1 MELGKFGV
9 WVSPRTV
16 ADDNLG
22 EAARLVEE
30 LGFGTFWRGGS
41 PQVPVLQQILAATE
55 RLVAATGILNVW
67 SSDPVRVAA
76 DFAELEAEFP
86 GRVLLGIGIGHPEAT
101 SEYTK
106 PLSAMRAFL
115 DALDDAA
122 SPVPPDR
129 RCLAALRPR
138 MVQLSAERALGAHPY
153 FVPAAHTRWA
163 RQQLGEAPLLAPE
176 VACVIDPDPE
186 SGRAAARDY
195 AQLYLG
201 LTNYTSNLLA
211 HGFTDRDV
219 ADGGSDRLIDAVVPH
234 GEADQV
240 ASAVHEHI
248 EAGADHVCV
257 QPVGVNGMPRDAWTA
272 LAGALGLT
280 G

>member
-1 MELGKFGV
+1 MELGRFGV

-16 ADDNLG
+16 GDEQLG
-22 EAARLVEE
+22 DAAKLVEE

-41 PQVPVLQQILAATE
+41 PQLSQLRPILAATDQ
-55 RLVAATGILNVW
+55 LVAATGILNVW
-67 SSDPVRVAA
+67 KSDPVHVAA
-76 DFAELEAEFP
+76 EFAELEAEFP
-86 GRVLLGIGIGHPEAT
+86 GRVLLGIGVGHPEAT

-129 RCLAALRPR
+129 RCLAALRAK
-138 MVQLSAERALGAHPY
+138 MLELSAERALGAHPY

-163 RQQLGEAPLLAPE
+163 REELGDGPLLAPE
-176 VACVIDPDPE
+176 VACVIDPDAE
-186 SGRAAARDY
+186 SGRAAAREY
-195 AQLYLG
+195 ARSYLG
-201 LTNYTSNLLA
+201 LTNYASGLRDV
-211 HGFTDRDV
+211 GFTDEEI
-219 ADGGSDRLIDAVVPH
+219 AGGGADRLIDAVIPH
-234 GEADQV
+234 GTAGQV
-240 ASAVHEHI
+240 ASAVREHVD
-248 EAGADHVCV
+248 AGGDHVCL
-257 QPVGVNGMPRDAWTA
+257 QPVGVSGMPREQWTA

>member
-1 MELGKFGV
+1 MELGKYGV

-16 ADDNLG
+16 ADDQLG
-22 EAARLVEE
+22 EAAKLVEQ

-41 PQVPVLQQILAATE
+41 PQLPALRPILAATD

-67 SSDPVRVAA
+67 NSDPVRVAA

-101 SEYTK
+101 REYTK

-115 DALDDAA
+115 DVLDDAA

-138 MVQLSAERALGAHPY
+138 MVRLSSERALGAHPY

-163 RQQLGEAPLLAPE
+163 REQLGEAPLLAPE
-176 VACVIDPDPE
+176 VACVIDPDAE
-186 SGRAAARDY
+186 SGRSAARDY
-195 AQLYLG
+195 ARLYLA

-211 HGFTDRDV
+211 HGFTDEDI
-219 ADGGSDRLIDAVVPH
+219 ANGGSDRLIDAVIPH
-234 GEADQV
+234 GTADQV
-240 ASAVHEHI
+240 ASAVREHVD
-248 EAGADHVCV
+248 AGADHVCV
-257 QPVGVNGMPRDAWTA
+257 QPVGLSETPREQWTA
-272 LAGALGLT
+272 LAGALGL

>member
-1 MELGKFGV
+1 MELGKYGV

-16 ADDNLG
+16 PDDGLVD
-22 EAARLVEE
+22 AAALVEQ

-41 PQVPVLQQILAATE
+41 PQLSALRPVLAATD

-67 SSDPVRVAA
+67 NSDPVRVAA
-76 DFAELEAEFP
+76 EFAELETEFP

-115 DALDDAA
+115 DALDEAA
-122 SPVPPDR
+122 SPVPPNR

-138 MVQLSAERALGAHPY
+138 MVRLSAERGLGAHPY
-153 FVPAAHTRWA
+153 FVPAAHTRWV
-163 RQQLGEAPLLAPE
+163 REQLGEGPLLAPE
-176 VACVIDPDPE
+176 VACVIDPDAE
-186 SGRAAARDY
+186 SGRAAAREY
-195 AQLYLG
+195 ARLYLS

-211 HGFTDRDV
+211 HGFTDEDI
-219 ADGGSDRLIDAVVPH
+219 AGGGSDRLIDAVVPH
-234 GEADQV
+234 GTAEDV
-240 ASAVHEHI
+240 AATVRHHVA
-248 EAGADHVCV
+248 AGADHVCV
-257 QPVGVNGMPRDAWTA
+257 QPVGKSGMPREDWTA